1 MAASYGR
8 SVHDVYDKRAV
19 WRFLC
24 RFFLPVGDRKNTAT
38 SACRRLGGCPCRG
51 ACRSTANTGAREP
64 RGGHSIFAERNQK
77 PDQNGG
83 GLDQFG
89 PNPTPQ
95 FLPAGNL
102 APPLCQTSDAY

>member
-38 SACRRLGGCPCRG
+38 SACRRLGGGPCRG
-51 ACRSTANTGAREP
+51 ACRSTASKGAREP
-64 RGGHSIFAERNQK
+64 RGGNSVCAERNQW
-77 PDQNGG
+77 PYQNGVE
-83 GLDQFG
+83 LDQFG
-89 PNPTPQ
+89 PNRTQQ

-102 APPLCQTSDAY
+102 ARRPD